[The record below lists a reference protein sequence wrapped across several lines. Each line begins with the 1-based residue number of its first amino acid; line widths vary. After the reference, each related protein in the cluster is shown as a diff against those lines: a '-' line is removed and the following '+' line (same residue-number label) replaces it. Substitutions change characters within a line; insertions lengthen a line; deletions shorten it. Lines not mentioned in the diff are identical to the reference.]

1 MVDREIDPTLRRE
14 ERKVEEYFRNLT
26 RKDNYFVMDT
36 QPYPEMISFNEIEF
50 DIFKDNILP

>member
-26 RKDNYFVMDT
+26 RKDN
-36 QPYPEMISFNEIEF
+36 
-50 DIFKDNILP
+50 